1 MEFDEYAQYRETKPH
16 KQPDFAYN
24 TYLCTIPQDFDR
36 VHPHWHEQMEVI
48 YVKRGSGVVSV
59 DFDRLDVRAGSIVPV
74 LPGEIHSIE
83 GTPGERMEYENIIF
97 SLGMLGGGDGDTWF
111 RLNVLEPLREGR
123 LTFMRPIPPGTDFY
137 VEASAALDGADLACT
152 DRQAGYSLLVKSS
165 LLGLLHA
172 LYVHRLDESQVRP
185 RRSTERLK
193 TVLADVKVHY
203 GEKIS
208 IADAARLAGYSES
221 HFMRMFKEETGQ
233 TFVAYLTGYRL
244 SAAGYLLRETSE
256 PIGSIALSCGFD
268 NFSYFTRT
276 FRAHYGVTPSKFR
289 TGA

>member
-1 MEFDEYAQYRETKPH
+1 MEFDEYAQYHETKPH

-111 RLNVLEPLREGR
+111 RLNVLGPLREGR
-123 LTFMRPIPPGTDFY
+123 LAFTRPIPPGTDFY